1 MVDVTLNEATGSVV
15 AMKLQTPMWE
25 LNIWAPA
32 ADFVRLHSIDDADWN
47 ARRSLAIGTSA
58 DAPVYW
64 AKRGDQADIL
74 IGHDDETWDIA
85 LSVPVATV
93 HEIASLAER
102 HMGEHAHSEGG
113 T

>member
-1 MVDVTLNEATGSVV
+1 MVDVTLNEATGSMV
-15 AMKLQTPMWE
+15 AMKLQTPTWE

-85 LSVPVATV
+85 VAIPLATV
-93 HEIASLAER
+93 HEIASL
-102 HMGEHAHSEGG
+102 
-113 T
+113 

>member
-15 AMKLQTPMWE
+15 AMKLRTPTWE

-32 ADFVRLHSIDDADWN
+32 ADFVRLHAIDDADWN

-58 DAPVYW
+58 DAPVHW
-64 AKRGDQADIL
+64 AKNGDQVAIL

-93 HEIASLAER
+93 HEIASLAEQ
-102 HMGEHAHSEGG
+102 HMG
-113 T
+113 